1 MTNEYPSFVDSKRGR
16 LRCWWNVKP
25 TGDYGKDCQTGR
37 QFALEYL
44 AFEQRD
50 KGGPGGLQYIVE
62 AMPRELTGV
71 EIGFLSMVSW
81 AAGAGAYRAMVKV
94 LETIREALRVGII

>member
-25 TGDYGKDCQTGR
+25 TGDYRKTAR
-37 QFALEYL
+37 PAASLRSNIWRL
-44 AFEQRD
+44 FEQRD
-50 KGGPGGLQYIVE
+50 KGGPGGLQYIGE

-71 EIGFLSMVSW
+71 EIDFLSMV
-81 AAGAGAYRAMVKV
+81 V
-94 LETIREALRVGII
+94 LGRRSGRVSSA